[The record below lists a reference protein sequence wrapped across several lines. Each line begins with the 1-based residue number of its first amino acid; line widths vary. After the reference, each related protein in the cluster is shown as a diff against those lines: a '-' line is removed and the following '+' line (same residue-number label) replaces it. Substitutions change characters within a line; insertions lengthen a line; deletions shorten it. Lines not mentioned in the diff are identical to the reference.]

1 MGRAYTSSGKNA
13 GDPPQD
19 VRTRA
24 NLVCRH
30 KERRP
35 CQLRNGLT
43 FFNLISLLNCSA
55 DSKKALAT
63 TERLIEL
70 YTTQEQP
77 DKAIEKIQSLLPGSP
92 LYDILE
98 EKPNQMETL
107 RTLAGLQE
115 KTDSEF
121 FDREVKLRRG
131 RLGGGTLEQ
140 VQNTVRNELYTKSEV
155 TLYFRSVMAQR
166 AICSIMQPL
175 INSFTLQQIAGIN
188 IRVNLESGSREQ
200 RRSGTKVANFL
211 HQQNR
216 GDLHRQKGCYSRQG
230 IGAGIQNGSRGYR
243 TSTCL
248 RDTVQIHRR
257 SKPHR
262 IRQGSSGA
270 VHLQLS

>member
-1 MGRAYTSSGKNA
+1 MQSIGLDQLLRQNEQMGRTYTSLGKNA

-19 VRTRA
+19 VRTRVY
-24 NLVCRH
+24 LVCRH
-30 KERRP
+30 KEHRP
-35 CQLRNGLT
+35 CQLRNDLT
-43 FFNLISLLNCSA
+43 FVNLVSLFNCSA
-55 DSKKALAT
+55 DGKKALAT

-77 DKAIEKIQSLLPGSP
+77 DKAIEKIQTLLPRSP

-155 TLYFRSVMAQR
+155 TFWFCSVVAQHN
-166 AICSIMQPL
+166 ICSRMHRL
-175 INSFTLQQIAGIN
+175 INFIYISTNSWDQ
-188 IRVNLESGSREQ
+188 
-200 RRSGTKVANFL
+200 
-211 HQQNR
+211 H
-216 GDLHRQKGCYSRQG
+216 
-230 IGAGIQNGSRGYR
+230 
-243 TSTCL
+243 TS
-248 RDTVQIHRR
+248 
-257 SKPHR
+257 
-262 IRQGSSGA
+262 
-270 VHLQLS
+270 LS